1 MTARE
6 RQRRRRRRGK
16 DPSRFFLFIGGG
28 LLATLVIGVL
38 AGTAIVTAIAKGIPP
53 LSQLKITTYG
63 QASTVYDAEGHVLG
77 VIKGT
82 ILRQPIPSDQQPV
95 FLREAT
101 VAIEDHGFY
110 QHGAVDYLSLARAAL
125 ADVLSG
131 HSVQGG
137 STITM
142 QLVRNIYPAVGDA
155 KTFLR
160 KIKEAIVAN
169 RFEKQHSKAWILT
182 DYLNTVPYG
191 TVDGQTAEG
200 VESAS
205 WTFFDHPA
213 WKDTLAQCALL
224 AGLPQAPTDYNPF
237 NDPVAARERRNVV
250 LAAMARYGYITPA
263 AAAAA
268 SAQGLGLVP
277 NRYATTLRSSWFLD
291 YVKRQLID
299 HYGPRVLASGDLKI
313 YTTID
318 PHLGAIAK
326 QSIQTVLNLP
336 TDPSAALVSEN
347 PANGYVDTIAQSGTY
362 AQSEYSLAIDG
373 ERQPGSTF
381 KAIVLADALSHG
393 IDPFTTTYLSH
404 TLEPGWLPGYPKYTV
419 SIDGGGNL
427 DEPLN
432 LDTALVESDNTVFAQ
447 LAADLGETSVT
458 QMAYAMGV
466 LPGTLHSYPAE
477 ALGGLTR
484 GVSPLE
490 MANVYSTI
498 ADGGWRNKQIT
509 IRKVVFPDGRVDSS
523 WGVPQRTK
531 VLSTAAT
538 TVETEILQHNVE
550 YGTATGSAI
559 SCPTAAKTG
568 TTSGLVDAW
577 LDGFTPNRATVVWMG
592 YPKSNIS
599 MTDVHG
605 QAQFGGLLPADIW
618 HDFMSAVVTPPCTPL
633 PDPAAD
639 PMTYVPFSGKFEESG
654 LQSYVPKSTGPSGA
668 TGASGTG
675 GATAPRGG
683 AHHHAVTT
691 TPAST
696 TPATTTPATTTPA
709 TTTPPANTP
718 AGPGAGGAAAP
729 TTTTG

>member
-1 MTARE
+1 
-6 RQRRRRRRGK
+6 
-16 DPSRFFLFIGGG
+16 
-28 LLATLVIGVL
+28 
-38 AGTAIVTAIAKGIPP
+38 VT
-53 LSQLKITTYG
+53 
-63 QASTVYDAEGHVLG
+63 
-77 VIKGT
+77 
-82 ILRQPIPSDQQPV
+82 
-95 FLREAT
+95 
-101 VAIEDHGFY
+101 
-110 QHGAVDYLSLARAAL
+110 
-125 ADVLSG
+125 
-131 HSVQGG
+131 
-137 STITM
+137 
-142 QLVRNIYPAVGDA
+142 
-155 KTFLR
+155 
-160 KIKEAIVAN
+160 
-169 RFEKQHSKAWILT
+169 
-182 DYLNTVPYG
+182 
-191 TVDGQTAEG
+191 
-200 VESAS
+200 
-205 WTFFDHPA
+205 
-213 WKDTLAQCALL
+213 
-224 AGLPQAPTDYNPF
+224 
-237 NDPVAARERRNVV
+237 
-250 LAAMARYGYITPA
+250 
-263 AAAAA
+263 
-268 SAQGLGLVP
+268 
-277 NRYATTLRSSWFLD
+277 
-291 YVKRQLID
+291 
-299 HYGPRVLASGDLKI
+299 
-313 YTTID
+313 
-318 PHLGAIAK
+318 
-326 QSIQTVLNLP
+326 
-336 TDPSAALVSEN
+336 
-347 PANGYVDTIAQSGTY
+347 
-362 AQSEYSLAIDG
+362 
-373 ERQPGSTF
+373 
-381 KAIVLADALSHG
+381 
-393 IDPFTTTYLSH
+393 
-404 TLEPGWLPGYPKYTV
+404 
-419 SIDGGGNL
+419 IDGGGNL

-458 QMAYAMGV
+458 QMAYEMGV

-509 IRKVVFPDGRVDSS
+509 IRKVVFPSGRVDSS
-523 WGVPQRTK
+523 WGTPQRTK

-538 TVETEILQHNVE
+538 TVETEILQHNVQ

-592 YPKSNIS
+592 YPKANIS

-639 PMTYVPFSGKFEESG
+639 PMTYVPFTGQFEESG
-654 LQSYVPKSTGPSGA
+654 LRSYVPPKSTGPSGA

-709 TTTPPANTP
+709 TTTPPATTP

-729 TTTTG
+729 TTTSG

>member
-16 DPSRFFLFIGGG
+16 DPSRFFLLIGGG

-82 ILRQPIPSDQQPV
+82 ILRQPIPSTQQPV
-95 FLREAT
+95 FVREAT

-224 AGLPQAPTDYNPF
+224 AGLPQAPSDYNPF
-237 NDPVAARERRNVV
+237 NDPVAARERRNIV

-263 AAAAA
+263 RGGPARRRA
-268 SAQGLGLVP
+268 LRNVL
-277 NRYATTLRSSWFLD
+277 NRYCDEPALVVVPR

-299 HYGPRVLASGDLKI
+299 HYGPRVLASGDLKS
-313 YTTID
+313 TRRST
-318 PHLGAIAK
+318 PVSARSPNGR
-326 QSIQTVLNLP
+326 SR
-336 TDPSAALVSEN
+336 PS
-347 PANGYVDTIAQSGTY
+347 
-362 AQSEYSLAIDG
+362 
-373 ERQPGSTF
+373 
-381 KAIVLADALSHG
+381 
-393 IDPFTTTYLSH
+393 
-404 TLEPGWLPGYPKYTV
+404 
-419 SIDGGGNL
+419 
-427 DEPLN
+427 
-432 LDTALVESDNTVFAQ
+432 
-447 LAADLGETSVT
+447 
-458 QMAYAMGV
+458 
-466 LPGTLHSYPAE
+466 
-477 ALGGLTR
+477 
-484 GVSPLE
+484 
-490 MANVYSTI
+490 
-498 ADGGWRNKQIT
+498 
-509 IRKVVFPDGRVDSS
+509 
-523 WGVPQRTK
+523 
-531 VLSTAAT
+531 
-538 TVETEILQHNVE
+538 
-550 YGTATGSAI
+550 
-559 SCPTAAKTG
+559 
-568 TTSGLVDAW
+568 
-577 LDGFTPNRATVVWMG
+577 
-592 YPKSNIS
+592 
-599 MTDVHG
+599 
-605 QAQFGGLLPADIW
+605 
-618 HDFMSAVVTPPCTPL
+618 
-633 PDPAAD
+633 
-639 PMTYVPFSGKFEESG
+639 
-654 LQSYVPKSTGPSGA
+654 
-668 TGASGTG
+668 
-675 GATAPRGG
+675 
-683 AHHHAVTT
+683 
-691 TPAST
+691 
-696 TPATTTPATTTPA
+696 
-709 TTTPPANTP
+709 
-718 AGPGAGGAAAP
+718 
-729 TTTTG
+729 